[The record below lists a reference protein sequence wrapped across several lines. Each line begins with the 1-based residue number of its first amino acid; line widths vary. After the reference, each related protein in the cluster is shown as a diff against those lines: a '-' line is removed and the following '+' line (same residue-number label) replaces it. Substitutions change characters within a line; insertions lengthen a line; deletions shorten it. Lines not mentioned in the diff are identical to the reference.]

1 MSTRNFMKI
10 RPVGAQSSHADG
22 RMDGQTE
29 KTQLTAA
36 FRHFE
41 NTPISSRL
49 LRYAGV

>member
-1 MSTRNFMKI
+1 MKI

-36 FRHFE
+36 FRRFE
-41 NTPISSRL
+41 NAPNSSRL
-49 LRYAGV
+49 FRNAGV